1 MEGVQTA
8 DAVRCRPFGR
18 SYLLTWLGVR
28 RAGGEEQERRESYG
42 SDIKAHPLNFI
53 G

>member
-1 MEGVQTA
+1 MQGIQAA

-18 SYLLTWLGVR
+18 NYSLIWLGIR
-28 RAGGEEQERRESYG
+28 RAGGDEQERRESYG
-42 SDIKAHPLNFI
+42 SDIKAHPLNTI